1 MRMTVGP
8 LRPWDGRCVKP
19 PPPRR
24 NLEDSLRMTLAI
36 ADEGGSWSLCRGR
49 GIRGGLVLAAAGVA
63 GCWQQAKLRRGPG
76 GHGIGRRY
84 GAATLVLLWK
94 YGSCRCRTG
103 LIRPQGGRCEPWTGP
118 KGRQSGTPSPT
129 RWAAATRSRRECDR
143 VAEEVVEWLRG
154 ARDGRPQ
161 ANGTA

>member
-1 MRMTVGP
+1 MTVGP

-63 GCWQQAKLRRGPG
+63 GCWQQAKLRRGPAG
-76 GHGIGRRY
+76 RPRHRPKIWGSHTGSVVEVRELPLPNRPHQAPGRPLRAVDGSQRSTKRHTFANKVGRRNEVAQRMRSRS
-84 GAATLVLLWK
+84 G
-94 YGSCRCRTG
+94 
-103 LIRPQGGRCEPWTGP
+103 GGR
-118 KGRQSGTPSPT
+118 
-129 RWAAATRSRRECDR
+129 
-143 VAEEVVEWLRG
+143 
-154 ARDGRPQ
+154 
-161 ANGTA
+161 